1 MTTAEAHD
9 LLLAHAGASPDPDHP
24 KFTDGFLGM
33 LRPYHGLREHNF
45 HEVMQALRTISP
57 TLQYAALDR
66 ELVSALW
73 GICHFGRAWA
83 LETGSMLQ
91 RNGLITPADAG
102 RLDEWLSI
110 ISYAVACL
118 LDDSGVEEAFQP
130 YEFYLAEAQGY
141 GSTSASN

>member
-24 KFTDGFLGM
+24 TLASGFLGM
-33 LRPYHGLREHNF
+33 LRPYHHLREHNF
-45 HEVMQALRTISP
+45 HEVMQALRTIAP
-57 TLQYAALDR
+57 QLQEAAIDR
-66 ELVSALW
+66 ELISALW

-91 RNGLITPADAG
+91 RNNLITASDAD

-118 LDDSGVEEAFQP
+118 LDDSGSEEAFQP
-130 YEFYLAEAQGY
+130 YDFYLADA
-141 GSTSASN
+141 GSSAPAPD